1 MGLAG
6 LIPAYAVFFAANYL
20 SNPKDNLIGA
30 NISRVYIHSVY

>member
-6 LIPAYAVFFAANYL
+6 SIPAYAVFFAANYL
-20 SNPKDNLIGA
+20 SNPEDNLIGA